1 MAWNPE
7 YLDMF
12 AAAFGSFDFQRQGSG
27 LVACFSLKNPGHP
40 EYLFTT
46 PSGAPSQQP
55 PPCVAEQA
63 CWCDAT
69 RHSLLNPAPYFRLP
83 GPPLA
88 LLGAALGSRFQV
100 IRARCTNH
108 LPGCGSCP
116 SISQVPMQPSRLHM
130 LQEP

>member
-46 PSGAPSQQP
+46 PSGCPPS
-55 PPCVAEQA
+55 
-63 CWCDAT
+63 
-69 RHSLLNPAPYFRLP
+69 HLLV
-83 GPPLA
+83 
-88 LLGAALGSRFQV
+88 Q
-100 IRARCTNH
+100 
-108 LPGCGSCP
+108 
-116 SISQVPMQPSRLHM
+116 SRLAGVM
-130 LQEP
+130 PDARRSSSQDDLVIFLGRPWPCSELVLG